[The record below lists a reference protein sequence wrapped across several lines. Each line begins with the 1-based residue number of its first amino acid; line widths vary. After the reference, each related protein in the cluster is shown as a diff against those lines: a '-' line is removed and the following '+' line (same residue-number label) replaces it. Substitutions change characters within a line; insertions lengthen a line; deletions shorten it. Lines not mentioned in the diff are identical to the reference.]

1 MFTSPMDELPAAERY
16 GYVFN
21 GNSQVL
27 DHAVTSPGAG
37 SVKYDIVHIN
47 AEFHDQASDH
57 DPSVIRLKP

>member
-1 MFTSPMDELPAAERY
+1 MEKLPADEHY

-27 DHAVTSPGAG
+27 DHALTSKGAG
-37 SVKYDIVHIN
+37 KVEYDIVHIN

-57 DPSVIRLKP
+57 DPTVIRINR